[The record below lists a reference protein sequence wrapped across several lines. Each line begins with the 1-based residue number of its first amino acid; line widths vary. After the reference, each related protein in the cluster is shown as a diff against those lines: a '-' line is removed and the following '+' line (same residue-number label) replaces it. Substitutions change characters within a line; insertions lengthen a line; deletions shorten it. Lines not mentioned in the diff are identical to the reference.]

1 MLLSIPVYEDAGLI
15 LKSSF
20 LYKSTVIDD
29 AHVFPSFE
37 ICKFSGADALNSGPV
52 TSTEP
57 VLENHAYDSVIKQAN
72 EIANIKKDDNIKF
85 LFFFILAPFSE
96 RVRQLT
102 FFECASKE
110 RSDYQKDSFYNQNN
124 DVKTGNALTKLPEYH
139 IF

>member
-1 MLLSIPVYEDAGLI
+1 MNDHMSIKRKALGRISYLGYMYDARREKIISISILNGVLNNAIAAGITGTATLIFNTHVDYHVAEFTLSQ
-15 LKSSF
+15 
-20 LYKSTVIDD
+20 
-29 AHVFPSFE
+29 
-37 ICKFSGADALNSGPV
+37 
-52 TSTEP
+52 
-57 VLENHAYDSVIKQAN
+57 AYIN
-72 EIANIKKDDNIKF
+72 FKF

-102 FFECASKE
+102 FFERASKE